1 VSLVKRV
8 VLMAVLVSTGGCYT
22 YTPVRP
28 SDAMMDGRVRA
39 TVSPVVAAE
48 FASAL
53 RGTGSQV
60 MGSLAGRDAQAILL
74 DVPVYSGTQGMS
86 RAPVNNRVRIP
97 LDGLVSLESR
107 TLSKWRTAVALGSV
121 VAGVTAGFVV
131 LNGDDNANDKP
142 KTGTD
147 NALRIRIPIGFR

>member
-1 VSLVKRV
+1 MSLVKRG
-8 VLMAVLVSTGGCYT
+8 LVFAMVMFTGGCYA

-28 SDAMMDGRVRA
+28 SDAVMDARVRA

-60 MGSLAGRDAQAILL
+60 LGSLAGRDAQSILL

-86 RAPVNNRVRIP
+86 RAPMNNRVRIP
-97 LDGLVSLESR
+97 LDGLVALESR
-107 TLSKWRTAVALGSV
+107 TLSKGRTAAVVGAL
-121 VAGVTAGFVV
+121 VAGVTAGFVII
-131 LNGDDNANDKP
+131 NGDDESNDKP